1 MIGKQESGV
10 SSEKNDNKNEERYT
24 AHSDGYK
31 IFKKEDEKEKEKAGT
46 SSPEKKNIF
55 NSVDASKNNQ
65 KINKEI
71 IGDKMIF

>member
-24 AHSDGYK
+24 AHSDGNK

-46 SSPEKKNIF
+46 SSPEKKKYF
-55 NSVDASKNNQ
+55 
-65 KINKEI
+65 
-71 IGDKMIF
+71 